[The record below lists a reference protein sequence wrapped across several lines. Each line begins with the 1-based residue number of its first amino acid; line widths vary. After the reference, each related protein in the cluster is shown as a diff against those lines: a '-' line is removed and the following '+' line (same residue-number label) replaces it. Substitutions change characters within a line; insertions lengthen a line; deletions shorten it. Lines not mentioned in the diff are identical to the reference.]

1 MGLEKGISDSEN
13 SNVEKDELVVNSS
26 KKRGRALRGS
36 LKGKAEKTGESSDEV
51 GDSVVEEPKKR
62 GRPSKT
68 PTRKIMKTDN
78 NSPRVVDSPKSQSKN
93 KRKTTDDSDDD
104 SVTNNKGS
112 VTSVDEEEKTGESS
126 DEVGDSVVEEPKKR
140 GRPSKTPTRKIM
152 KTDNNSPRVV
162 DSPKSQSKNKRK
174 TTDDSDDDSVTNNKG
189 SVTSVDE
196 EEKVADL
203 SGEED
208 EENSVVESPK
218 KRGRPKKAETP
229 SKTSSRV
236 VVKPN
241 SKSKTPNKDKK
252 KTVDS
257 DDESETDGIYYEVD
271 RIKEVYFRKDGSR
284 EFLVSWKGYKSNDDT
299 WEPEAHLDCE
309 DLIKKFMEKVQKA
322 KGFSRKELRE
332 MDKRKQVVPV
342 PHARIH
348 CGYKLRNTGFRP
360 FYEE

>member
-112 VTSVDEEEKTGESS
+112 VTSVDEEEK
-126 DEVGDSVVEEPKKR
+126 
-140 GRPSKTPTRKIM
+140 
-152 KTDNNSPRVV
+152 
-162 DSPKSQSKNKRK
+162 
-174 TTDDSDDDSVTNNKG
+174 
-189 SVTSVDE
+189 
-196 EEKVADL
+196 VADL

-218 KRGRPKKAETP
+218 KKRAIQKGRDTIQ
-229 SKTSSRV
+229 
-236 VVKPN
+236 
-241 SKSKTPNKDKK
+241 NK
-252 KTVDS
+252 
-257 DDESETDGIYYEVD
+257 
-271 RIKEVYFRKDGSR
+271 
-284 EFLVSWKGYKSNDDT
+284 
-299 WEPEAHLDCE
+299 
-309 DLIKKFMEKVQKA
+309 
-322 KGFSRKELRE
+322 FSGCC
-332 MDKRKQVVPV
+332 Q
-342 PHARIH
+342 
-348 CGYKLRNTGFRP
+348 T
-360 FYEE
+360 